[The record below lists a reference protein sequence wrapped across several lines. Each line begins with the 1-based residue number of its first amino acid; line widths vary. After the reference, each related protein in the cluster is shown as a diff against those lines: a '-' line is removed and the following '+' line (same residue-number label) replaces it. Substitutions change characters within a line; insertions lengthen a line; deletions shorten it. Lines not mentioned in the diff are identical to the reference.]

1 MIFLPYNYQ
10 MIAVAVV
17 EPGRVE
23 IVDIPKPSPGPYEAL
38 VRNLAAFICNATDR
52 KLVAGHFPGV
62 GPEKYPLLLGHESV
76 GVVEEVGSSVRSFKP
91 GDRVI
96 GALLLNPTS
105 PLYSSGWGGNSEY
118 VIATDHAGMLA
129 DGVAD
134 AAHGWAE
141 VFQIM
146 KKVPDDIPLEAAALL
161 CTWREV
167 YGGFSDFQLKKGDS
181 VLIFGAGPVGLS
193 FCRFARLL
201 GLGWVGVVDPLP
213 VKRRKAAALGADE
226 IYSPDSPE
234 LANLTARR
242 GAPLDAV
249 IDAVGSQAIIN
260 AGLPLI
266 KMAGSICVYGVVGTP
281 SITVEKD
288 TGPYNFN
295 LLVHQWPT
303 RTAESAAQAPLVE
316 WIRAGKISHRDF
328 VSGEYPV
335 RETARALKATEAP
348 DAIKTL
354 LRF

>member
-1 MIFLPYNYQ
+1 

-23 IVDIPKPSPGPYEAL
+23 IVDIPKPSPGPYDAL
-38 VRNLAAFICNATDR
+38 VRNKAAFICNATDR
-52 KLVAGHFPGV
+52 KLVAGHFPGI
-62 GPEKYPLLLGHESV
+62 GRDKYPMLLGHESV

-105 PLYSSGWGGNSEY
+105 PQYSSGWGGNSEF
-118 VIATDHAGMLA
+118 VIATDHAAMAA

-134 AAHGWAE
+134 EAHGWLE

-146 KKVPDDIPLEAAALL
+146 KKVPDDIPLEAAAML

-167 YGGFSDFQLKKGDS
+167 YAGFSDFQLKKGDS

-201 GLGWVGVVDPLP
+201 GLGWIGVVDPLSA
-213 VKRRKAAALGADE
+213 KRKKAAALGADE
-226 IYSPDSPE
+226 IFTPDSKE
-234 LANLTARR
+234 LADLKARR

-266 KMAGSICVYGVVGTP
+266 KLGGSICVYGVVSTP
-281 SITVEKD
+281 AITVEKD

-295 LLVHQWPT
+295 LFMHQWPT

-316 WIRAGKISHRDF
+316 WIRTGKISHREF
-328 VSGEYPV
+328 VSGEFPV
-335 RETARALKATEAP
+335 RETARALQATEAP

>member
-1 MIFLPYNYQ
+1 

-17 EPGRVE
+17 EPGRME
-23 IVDIPKPSPGPYEAL
+23 IVDIPKPSPGPYDAL
-38 VRNLAAFICNATDR
+38 VRNQAAFICNATDR
-52 KLVAGHFPGV
+52 KLVDGHFPGV
-62 GPEKYPLLLGHESV
+62 GLDQYPLLLGHENV
-76 GVVEEVGSSVRSFKP
+76 GVVEEVGSKVRSFKR

-96 GALLLNPTS
+96 GGLLFSSTDAKFH
-105 PLYSSGWGGNSEY
+105 SGWGGFCEY
-118 VIATDHAGMLA
+118 VFATDHAAMEA

-134 AAHGWAE
+134 EPHGWRE
-141 VFQIM
+141 VYQIM
-146 KKVPDDIPLEAAALL
+146 RKVPDDIPLEAAALL

-167 YGGFSDFQLKKGDS
+167 YAGFSDFNLKKGDAI
-181 VLIFGAGPVGLS
+181 LIFGSGPVGLS
-193 FCRFARLL
+193 FCRFAKLL

-213 VKRRKAAALGADE
+213 VKRQKAAAFGADE
-226 IYSPDSPE
+226 IFAPDSPE
-234 LANLTARR
+234 LKSLVKRR

-295 LLVHQWPT
+295 LFMHQWPT
-303 RTAESAAQAPLVE
+303 RAAESAAQAPLID
-316 WIRAGKISHRDF
+316 WIRTGTISHLDF
-328 VSGEYPV
+328 ITGEYPV
-335 RETARALKATEAP
+335 REAARAQKATAAP
-348 DAIKTL
+348 DSIKTL

>member
-1 MIFLPYNYQ
+1 MK
-10 MIAVAVV
+10 AVAVV

-38 VRNLAAFICNATDR
+38 VRNQAAYICNATDR
-52 KLVAGHFPGV
+52 KLVAGHFPGI
-62 GPEKYPLLLGHESV
+62 GMEKYPLLLGHESV
-76 GVVEEVGSSVRSFKP
+76 GVVEEVGARVKSFKQ

-96 GALLLNPTS
+96 GGLLLSSTS
-105 PLYSSGWGGNSEY
+105 PRYSSGWGGNSEY
-118 VIATDHAGMLA
+118 VVATDHAAMTA

-134 AAHGWAE
+134 KAHGWEE

-167 YGGFSDFQLKKGDS
+167 YAGFSDFQLKKGDS
-181 VLIFGAGPVGLS
+181 ILIFGSGPVGLS
-193 FCRFARLL
+193 FCRFAKLL
-201 GLGWVGVVDPLP
+201 GMKWVGVADPLP
-213 VKRRKAAALGADE
+213 VKRQKAAAFGADE
-226 IYSPDSPE
+226 TFTPDSPE
-234 LANLTARR
+234 LKNLTARR

-249 IDAVGSQAIIN
+249 IDAVGSDRIIN

-266 KMAGSICVYGVVGTP
+266 KTAGSICVYGVVGTP
-281 SITVEKD
+281 SITVDKD

-295 LLVHQWPT
+295 LFMHQWPT
-303 RTAESAAQAPLVE
+303 RQAEAAAQAPLIE
-316 WIRAGKISHRDF
+316 WIRAGMLSHKDF
-328 VSGEYPV
+328 LTGEYPV
-335 RETARALKATEAP
+335 HEAARAMKATEEP

>member
-1 MIFLPYNYQ
+1 

-17 EPGRVE
+17 APGRVE
-23 IVDIPKPSPGPYEAL
+23 IVDIPKPTPGPYEAL
-38 VRNLAAFICNATDR
+38 VRNQAAFICNATDR
-52 KLVAGHFPGV
+52 KLVAGHFPGI
-62 GPEKYPLLLGHESV
+62 GPDKYPLLLGHESV
-76 GVVEEVGSSVRSFKP
+76 GTVEAVGKCVRSFKP

-96 GALLLNPTS
+96 GGLLLSPTS
-105 PLYSSGWGGNSEY
+105 PRYSSGWGGNSEF
-118 VIATDHAGMLA
+118 VIATDHAAMSA

-141 VFQIM
+141 VFQVM

-167 YGGFSDFQLKKGDS
+167 YAGFSDFQLKKGDS
-181 VLIFGAGPVGLS
+181 ILVFGAGPVGLS

-201 GLGWVGVVDPLP
+201 GLAWVGVVDPLP
-213 VKRRKAAALGADE
+213 VKRQKAEAFGADAVFAPG
-226 IYSPDSPE
+226 SPD
-234 LANLTARR
+234 LADLTRNR

-281 SITVEKD
+281 SITVDKD

-295 LLVHQWPT
+295 LILHQWPT

-316 WIRAGKISHRDF
+316 WIRQGKISHRDF
-328 VSGEYPV
+328 LSGEYPV
-335 RETARALKATEAP
+335 QETARALKATEAP